1 MSSRLKPLTA
11 LDVQRL
17 TETGFVGGAPG
28 LQCVVSPGGTK
39 SWRLFYRLTGG
50 GKRRSMTLGR
60 YPGLSL
66 SDARKLAHEKLAMAA
81 DGKDPKAERTER
93 VEARAVSVREAV
105 ERYLAWCGSNNAPRT
120 LASKQS
126 AFAVHILPKLGALPL
141 IDLGRRQILTVL
153 DGLSETP
160 AMRRQLY
167 LYLSHFFGWC
177 VERDLL
183 AANPIADLKPPKPV
197 RARERVLSDEE
208 IAALFD
214 QSGVMATIARLCLLT
229 AQRRG
234 SVQAMCRDDIDLD
247 RATWTIPGSDMKSG
261 RLHVVPLSDL
271 ALGILKDW
279 PRLNGPFLFGVGS
292 DGARPYT
299 GASNGMEGLR
309 RALGNPDW
317 RLHDLRRTAVT
328 LAQRHGCNLDTIRAL
343 TQHKSAGVI
352 GIYARHGF
360 EAEKQAVVE
369 AIAAQVAICQR
380 AQAAGSA
387 AL

>member
-1 MSSRLKPLTA
+1 MASRLKPLTA

-17 TETGFVGGAPG
+17 GETAFVGGAPG

-39 SWRLFYRLTGG
+39 SWRLFYRLAGG

-81 DGKDPKAERTER
+81 DGTDPKAERADR
-93 VEARAVSVREAV
+93 VEARVVSVSETV
-105 ERYLAWCGSNNAPRT
+105 DRYLAWCGSNNAPRT
-120 LASKQS
+120 LESKQS
-126 AFAVHILPKLGALPL
+126 AFAVHILPKRGALPL
-141 IDLGRRQILTVL
+141 ADLGRRQILAVL
-153 DGLSETP
+153 DGLSDKP

-177 VERDLL
+177 VERELINS
-183 AANPIADLKPPKPV
+183 NPISDLKPPKPV
-197 RARERVLSDEE
+197 RARERVLSDGE
-208 IAALFD
+208 IAALFG

-234 SVQAMCRDDIDLD
+234 SVSAMRWDDVDLD
-247 RATWTIPGSDMKSG
+247 RTTWTVPGSDMKSG
-261 RLHVVPLSDL
+261 RLHVVPLSAL
-271 ALGILKDW
+271 AVSILENW
-279 PRLNGPFLFGVGS
+279 PRLGGPFVFGVGS
-292 DGARPYT
+292 DGARPYS

-328 LAQRHGCNLDTIRAL
+328 LAQRHGCSLDAIRAL
-343 TQHKSAGVI
+343 TQHKSAGII

-360 EAEKQAVVE
+360 EDEKRLVTE
-369 AIAAQVAICQR
+369 AIETEVDAIYVAR
-380 AQAAGSA
+380 
-387 AL
+387 

>member
-1 MSSRLKPLTA
+1 MASRLKPLTS

-17 TETGFVGGAPG
+17 SVTAFVGGAPG

-39 SWRLFYRLTGG
+39 SWRLFYRLAGG

-66 SDARKLAHEKLAMAA
+66 SDARKLAHEQLAMAA
-81 DGKDPKAERTER
+81 DGTDPKAERAIR
-93 VEARAVSVREAV
+93 VEARVVSVSEAV
-105 ERYLAWCGSNNAPRT
+105 DRYLAWYGSNNAPRT
-120 LASKQS
+120 LDSKQS
-126 AFAVHILPKLGALPL
+126 AFAVHIQPKLGALPL
-141 IDLGRRQILTVL
+141 ADFGRRQILGVL
-153 DGLSETP
+153 DGLSDKP

-177 VERDLL
+177 VERELL
-183 AANPIADLKPPKPV
+183 QANPISDLKPPKPV
-197 RARERVLSDEE
+197 RARERVLSDGE
-208 IAALFD
+208 IAALFG

-234 SVQAMCRDDIDLD
+234 SVQSMRWDDLD
-247 RATWTIPGSDMKSG
+247 TERATWTIPGSNMKSG

-271 ALGILKDW
+271 ALSIIEDW
-279 PRLNGPFLFGVGS
+279 PRLGGPYLFGVGS
-292 DGARPYT
+292 DGVRPYT

-328 LAQRHGCNLDTIRAL
+328 LAQRQGCSLDTIRAL

-352 GIYARHGF
+352 GIYARHAF
-360 EAEKQAVVE
+360 EDEKKQVAE
-369 AIAAQVAICQR
+369 AIATEPE
-380 AQAAGSA
+380 
-387 AL
+387 ALQQHIELANK